1 MASIE
6 ILFLSKED
14 IDALDLSLQEIM
26 DTVETGLRALG
37 DTMLV
42 NLTYL
47 KVHEKG
53 IGTALMYYREPRD
66 M

>member
-6 ILFLSKED
+6 ILFLPKGVVG
-14 IDALDLSLQEIM
+14 ALDLSLQEII
-26 DTVETGLRALG
+26 DTVEAGLRAHG

-47 KVHEKG
+47 KVREKG
-53 IGTALMYYREPRD
+53 IGTALMYYRKPRD